1 MQSLGMRLRQEREK
15 RHIPL
20 QKIAEETKISAR
32 YLEALEADDLSGLPG
47 EFFYRAFVRQY
58 SRYLGFDPEAIDR
71 DINVV
76 SSKPVVEEG
85 VPTVATAAPD
95 PQISAL
101 QETLRD
107 KPLRAAQ
114 DVQDSG
120 MSKAWLGFAAAVI
133 LACGG
138 YYAWKNFSA
147 APASE
152 PVQTAS
158 APVPPQPAQTEPAIT
173 TSQPATPQPA
183 TPQAL
188 TPPPTAVETTPTPQ
202 PASSATTPATTTPA
216 TGQFSLTVVAK
227 EMTWIR
233 ITADGSK
240 VYGGT
245 IDAGQ
250 QRTINAKD
258 AEVIVGNAGT
268 LDVIY
273 NGKPLQYGAKGEVK
287 TLLFNPE
294 GWKYKPKPVAPVT
307 PPATTSMP
315 QASIGNAGLGGV

>member
-85 VPTVATAAPD
+85 VPTVASMAPD

-114 DVQDSG
+114 DIKDDG

-138 YYAWKNFSA
+138 YYAWKNFASA
-147 APASE
+147 SPTTE
-152 PVQTAS
+152 TAS
-158 APVPPQPAQTEPAIT
+158 APTAQTEPVRPPPTQTASTPPTAVQPAQTEAPPT
-173 TSQPATPQPA
+173 
-183 TPQAL
+183 
-188 TPPPTAVETTPTPQ
+188 TPPTQTPTPES
-202 PASSATTPATTTPA
+202 PLTPTPTPAPA

-287 TLLFNPE
+287 TLLFNSD
-294 GWKYKPKPVAPVT
+294 GWKYKPKPSAPVT
-307 PPATTSMP
+307 SPATTSVP
-315 QASIGNAGLGGV
+315 QASIGNAGFGGV

>member
-1 MQSLGMRLRQEREK
+1 MQSLGTRLRQEREK

-32 YLEALEADDLSGLPG
+32 YLEALEADDLSKLPG

-58 SRYLGFDPEAIDR
+58 SGYLGLDPEAIDR

-76 SSKPVVEEG
+76 SSKPVIEEG
-85 VPTVATAAPD
+85 VPTTSSPLHD

-101 QETLRD
+101 KESLRD
-107 KPLRAAQ
+107 MPLRDAQ
-114 DVQDSG
+114 DDG
-120 MSKAWLGFAAAVI
+120 MSKSWLVFAALVI
-133 LACGG
+133 LASGG
-138 YYAWKNFSA
+138 YFAWKNFNPPA
-147 APASE
+147 EPAPTAQAEPVQPS

-158 APVPPQPAQTEPAIT
+158 AP
-173 TSQPATPQPA
+173 
-183 TPQAL
+183 L
-188 TPPPTAVETTPTPQ
+188 TPPPTQLEPATSAPAET
-202 PASSATTPATTTPA
+202 ASKPETNSKPESPIAASATSPPS
-216 TGQFSLTVVAK
+216 GQFNLTLVAK

-233 ITADGSK
+233 ITADGTK
-240 VYGGT
+240 VFGGT

-273 NGKPLQYGAKGEVK
+273 NGKPLQYGTKGEVK

-294 GWKYKPKPVAPVT
+294 GWKYKPKPVAPTT
-307 PPATTSMP
+307 PSTTSVP

>member
-1 MQSLGMRLRQEREK
+1 MQSLGMRLRQAREK
-15 RHIPL
+15 RQIPL
-20 QKIAEETKISAR
+20 AQIAEETKISAR
-32 YLEALEADDLSGLPG
+32 YLEALEADDLSKLPG

-58 SRYLGFDPEAIDR
+58 SGYLGLDPEAIDR

-76 SSKPVVEEG
+76 SSKPVIEEG
-85 VPTVATAAPD
+85 VPTASTVLHD
-95 PQISAL
+95 PQIDAL
-101 QETLRD
+101 KETLRD
-107 KPLRAAQ
+107 KPLRDAQ
-114 DVQDSG
+114 DDG
-120 MSKAWLGFAAAVI
+120 MSKAWLGFAALVI

-138 YYAWKNFSA
+138 YFAWKNFTPGADPAPSA
-147 APASE
+147 QAEPIQTP

-158 APVPPQPAQTEPAIT
+158 APANPPPTQTESTTPAPSET
-173 TSQPATPQPA
+173 PAKSETIA
-183 TPQAL
+183 KSETLVA
-188 TPPPTAVETTPTPQ
+188 TPPPSS
-202 PASSATTPATTTPA
+202 PAPAGA
-216 TGQFSLTVVAK
+216 GQFNLTLVAK

-233 ITADGSK
+233 ITADGTK
-240 VYGGT
+240 VFGGT

-294 GWKYKPKPVAPVT
+294 GWKYKPKPVAP
-307 PPATTSMP
+307 ATTPSTTSVP

>member
-32 YLEALEADDLSGLPG
+32 YLEALEADDLSKLPG

-58 SRYLGFDPEAIDR
+58 SGYLGLDPEAIDR

-76 SSKPVVEEG
+76 SSKPVIEEG
-85 VPTVATAAPD
+85 VPTSSTVLHD
-95 PQISAL
+95 PQIDAL
-101 QETLRD
+101 KETLRD
-107 KPLRAAQ
+107 KPLRDAQ
-114 DVQDSG
+114 DDG
-120 MSKAWLGFAAAVI
+120 MSKAWLVFAALVI
-133 LACGG
+133 LASGA
-138 YYAWKNFSA
+138 YFAWKNFTPAPEPTPA
-147 APASE
+147 AQSQPIQLP

-158 APVPPQPAQTEPAIT
+158 APV
-173 TSQPATPQPA
+173 
-183 TPQAL
+183 
-188 TPPPTAVETTPTPQ
+188 TPPPTPSESVTPAPAET
-202 PASSATTPATTTPA
+202 ATKPEIPVAPATTTTAAVTSSPGS
-216 TGQFSLTVVAK
+216 GQFNLTLVAK

-233 ITADGSK
+233 ITADGTK
-240 VYGGT
+240 VFGGT

-294 GWKYKPKPVAPVT
+294 GWKYKPKPVAPTTT
-307 PPATTSMP
+307 PSTTSVP

>member
-15 RHIPL
+15 RRIPL
-20 QKIAEETKISAR
+20 EKIAEETKISAR
-32 YLEALEADDLSGLPG
+32 YLEALEADDLSKLPG

-58 SRYLGFDPEAIDR
+58 STYLGFDPEAVDR

-76 SSKPVVEEG
+76 SSKPVIEEG
-85 VPTVATAAPD
+85 VPTGSTVVPD

-114 DVQDSG
+114 DDG
-120 MSKAWLGFAAAVI
+120 MSKAWLGFAALVI
-133 LACGG
+133 LGCVAYFG
-138 YYAWKNFSA
+138 WKNFTPAPEPSTQASTQASA
-147 APASE
+147 
-152 PVQTAS
+152 QTAQQ
-158 APVPPQPAQTEPAIT
+158 PVAQT
-173 TSQPATPQPA
+173 TPPVS
-183 TPQAL
+183 TPVTET
-188 TPPPTAVETTPTPQ
+188 TPPPTNTPETTTPEASTTPPPAPVETTPTP
-202 PASSATTPATTTPA
+202 AA
-216 TGQFSLTVVAK
+216 GQFSLTLVAK

-233 ITADGSK
+233 ITADGAK
-240 VYGGT
+240 VFGGT
-245 IDAGQ
+245 IEAGQ

-273 NGKPLQYGAKGEVK
+273 NGKPLQYGVKGEVK

-294 GWKYKPKPVAPVT
+294 GWKYKPKPVPPPSAT
-307 PPATTSMP
+307 P
-315 QASIGNAGLGGV
+315 

>member
-32 YLEALEADDLSGLPG
+32 YLEALEADDLSKLPG

-58 SRYLGFDPEAIDR
+58 SGYLGLDPEAIDR

-76 SSKPVVEEG
+76 SSKPVIEEG
-85 VPTVATAAPD
+85 VPTGSSVVQD
-95 PQISAL
+95 PQIHAL
-101 QETLRD
+101 KETLRD
-107 KPLRAAQ
+107 KPLRDAQ
-114 DVQDSG
+114 DDG
-120 MSKAWLGFAAAVI
+120 MSKAWLVFAALVI
-133 LACGG
+133 LASGA
-138 YYAWKNFSA
+138 YFAWKNFTPAPESA
-147 APASE
+147 PTAQAEPIQPP

-158 APVPPQPAQTEPAIT
+158 APV
-173 TSQPATPQPA
+173 
-183 TPQAL
+183 
-188 TPPPTAVETTPTPQ
+188 TPPPTQSETVTPVLAETATRPETP
-202 PASSATTPATTTPA
+202 APATTTAAA
-216 TGQFSLTVVAK
+216 TSSPSAGQFNLTLVAK

-233 ITADGSK
+233 ITADGTR
-240 VYGGT
+240 VFGGT

-294 GWKYKPKPVAPVT
+294 GWKYKPKPVPPPTT
-307 PPATTSMP
+307 PSTTSVP
-315 QASIGNAGLGGV
+315 QASIGNAGLGGI